1 MAEDKQKLIY
11 GNPSAIYLFWNL
23 GLFRGSDAHQRIET
37 EPLEQTYLGV
47 AQALFSDISIRT
59 DGQRR
64 ALTLGGTSNFI
75 PPPRDRGGGA
85 DVTPPWS
92 FWYVAVFQNNIWHLV
107 ESHWSS

>member
-23 GLFRGSDAHQRIET
+23 GLFRGSDAHQRIEI

-47 AQALFSDISIRT
+47 AQALFSNISIRT

-75 PPPRDRGGGA
+75 PPPWNRGGGGGCNPSLEFLICCSISKQF
-85 DVTPPWS
+85 D
-92 FWYVAVFQNNIWHLV
+92 I
-107 ESHWSS
+107 

>member
-23 GLFRGSDAHQRIET
+23 GLFRGSDAHQRIEI

-75 PPPRDRGGGA
+75 PPLWDRGG

-92 FWYVAVFQNNIWHLV
+92 F
-107 ESHWSS
+107 